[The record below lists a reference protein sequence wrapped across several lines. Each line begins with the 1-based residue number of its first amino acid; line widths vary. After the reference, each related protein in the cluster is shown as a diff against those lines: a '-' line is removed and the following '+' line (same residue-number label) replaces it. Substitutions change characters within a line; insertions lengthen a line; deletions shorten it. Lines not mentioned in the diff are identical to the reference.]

1 MAAGSKERSEPP
13 PEARLL
19 PGTESETPLRYIR
32 SVFIQIP
39 DAAVKG
45 RALLANRTQFGK
57 KKRSLFRPHG
67 GCCYRSRSAVMH
79 RLCIAAQLSCHFDI
93 AKPDRCARHSAS
105 SADFPSL
112 ACQPVVWKPP
122 SIAFEGVCARARV
135 VP

>member
-1 MAAGSKERSEPP
+1 MAAESKNARSRPPRPGCCPELSRKPVALHPIGVHSNPGCSCKGESAAREPDP
-13 PEARLL
+13 
-19 PGTESETPLRYIR
+19 IR
-32 SVFIQIP
+32 
-39 DAAVKG
+39 K
-45 RALLANRTQFGK
+45 K